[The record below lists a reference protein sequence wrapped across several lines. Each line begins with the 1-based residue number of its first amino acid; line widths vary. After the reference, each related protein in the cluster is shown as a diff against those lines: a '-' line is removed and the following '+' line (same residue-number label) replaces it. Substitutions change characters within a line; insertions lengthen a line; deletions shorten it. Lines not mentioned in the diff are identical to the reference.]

1 MNEITITRALSEI
14 ATLTSRIAERTAKSR
29 NIAVMVGATPCI
41 WDQDQRAMLSLVDKS
56 EKDITDIVCAEHQS
70 LIDMIKR
77 RANLRNAIMMSNI
90 NTTVTIGGK
99 TMSVA
104 AARLLKDELQAMD
117 ALGARMIEDY
127 GKHIR
132 AIDAHNQKIEAD
144 LLRELTDYVNSK
156 TKEATN
162 EGKTLSEVEL
172 ATLKDEFKKNFL
184 ARRSMRL
191 VDAINAEKTGKQYR
205 ENFADYVA
213 EIDYTLSASNAQ
225 TTISVD

>member
-14 ATLTSRIAERTAKSR
+14 ATLTSRIAERTAKSH

-70 LIDMIKR
+70 LVDMIKR
-77 RANLRNAIMMSNI
+77 RANLRNAIMLSNI
-90 NTTVTIGGK
+90 STMVIIGGK

-127 GKHIR
+127 GRHIR
-132 AIDAHNQKIEAD
+132 AIETHNQKIESD

-162 EGKTLSEVEL
+162 EGRTLSEVEL

-184 ARRSMRL
+184 ARRSMQL
-191 VDAINAEKTGKQYR
+191 VDAIKAEKTGNEYR
-205 ENFADYVA
+205 QNFADYVA

-225 TTISVD
+225 TMISVD